1 MTFNQYGNPPAY
13 FNGGSYAQPR
23 ESDHDGGYDTARDLP
38 DDKMERIRDI
48 ILGDLRRS
56 WDARLHT
63 LETRLQ
69 MLEDKVDALRHE
81 TAAAR
86 DDHLTALA
94 QGIDDLSQ
102 HVRRLG
108 RP

>member
-1 MTFNQYGNPPAY
+1 MRDGAREGDHDLGYDA
-13 FNGGSYAQPR
+13 PR
-23 ESDHDGGYDTARDLP
+23 EAA
-38 DDKMERIRDI
+38 DDNMERIRDL

-69 MLEDKVDALRHE
+69 MLEDKLDALRHE
-81 TAAAR
+81 TQASR
-86 DDHLTALA
+86 DEHLSALA
-94 QGIDDLSQ
+94 AGIDELGQ